1 MNFEFSEDALFLRDQ
16 ASDFLRDQCS
26 SSVVRTVLDGQQ
38 AYAKELWQS
47 VAEMGWLG
55 VAIPEEYGGVG
66 LGYEGLCV
74 IAEELGRVVAPLPF
88 SSSIYLAAEFI
99 LRAGSVDEKQNL
111 LPQMVA
117 GSLIGT
123 FALSEGFGRPDPA
136 SVQLRAEGAKLT
148 GVKWPVPD
156 GSIADF
162 AIVAARDEA
171 GVGLYRVD
179 LNQAGVERQRLTS
192 VDPTRD
198 IAQLNFASAPAVRMG
213 PAGDAW
219 GIIQAVLD
227 RAAVLVAFEQ
237 VGGAQAALIMARDH
251 SLQRY
256 AFGRSIASFQAI
268 KHKLAD
274 VYVAVELARS
284 NAYYGAWALSGG
296 DHVVAIAG
304 AGARVAASHAYFVAS
319 KENIQTHGGTGYTWE
334 FDCHLYYRR
343 SKYLGLVLGAVPYWK
358 DRLVTR
364 VEAGEA
370 L

>member
-16 ASDFLRDQCS
+16 ANDFLREQCDTG
-26 SSVVRTVLDGQQ
+26 VVRSVLDGKQV
-38 AYAKELWQS
+38 YAQDLWRS
-47 VAEMGWLG
+47 IAEMGWLG

-66 LGYEGLCV
+66 LGYEGLCIV
-74 IAEELGRVVAPLPF
+74 AEELGRAIAPIPF
-88 SSSIYLAAEFI
+88 SSSVYLAAEFL
-99 LRAGSVDEKQNL
+99 LRAGSEADKKEL
-111 LPQMVA
+111 LPQLA
-117 GSLIGT
+117 DGSRIGT
-123 FALSEGFGRPDPA
+123 FALAEGFGRPDPA
-136 SVQLRAEGAKLT
+136 GVQLRAEGRTLT

-156 GSIADF
+156 GAIADL
-162 AIVAARDEA
+162 AIVAARDEE
-171 GVGLYRVD
+171 GIGLYRVD
-179 LNQAGVERQRLTS
+179 LDQPGVERRALTS
-192 VDPTRD
+192 VDPTRNLARLD
-198 IAQLNFASAPAVRMG
+198 FASAPAVRIG
-213 PAGDAW
+213 ADGDAW
-219 GIIQAVLD
+219 SVIEAVLD
-227 RAAVLVAFEQ
+227 RAAILVAFEQ
-237 VGGAQAALIMARDH
+237 IGGAQAALMMARDY

-296 DHVVAIAG
+296 EHAVAIAG

-319 KENIQTHGGTGYTWE
+319 KENIQTHGGAGFTWE

-343 SKYLGLVLGAVPYWK
+343 AKYLDLVLGAVPYWK
-358 DRLVTR
+358 DRLITR